1 LKKAEVTT
9 EPFPNRLRVRKWP
22 EMYEI
27 IARDAF
33 LDSLCDPA
41 LRVRGFGPVP

>member
-1 LKKAEVTT
+1 MALA
-9 EPFPNRLRVRKWP
+9 FPSQSD

-33 LDSLCDPA
+33 LDSLSEPA
-41 LRVRGFGPVP
+41 LHARVLDQSFKTLE